1 MKQRIRV
8 GLLFGGKSA
17 EHEVSL
23 QSARNIYGALNPNK
37 YETLLIGI
45 DKEGRWH
52 TFAPE
57 SWLEAPEDP
66 KRIAL
71 GASSDEVA
79 LTHAGPA
86 GELVRVDAHGRVGG
100 LDVVFPVVH
109 GTGGEDGALQG
120 LLTLM
125 DIPFVGA
132 GVLGSAVGMDKA
144 VMKALLRD
152 AGIPTAKAAVLR
164 DEQPFDL
171 DAVAAAIGLPCF
183 VKPANQGSSVGI
195 SKVKEREALD
205 EAVQLAFEFDGKVLV
220 EEFIEGRE
228 IECAVLGND
237 DPEAS
242 IAGEIIPHHE
252 FYSYEA
258 KYIDDDGAA
267 LAIPADL
274 PEDTMARVQAMAIE
288 AFNALDCAG
297 MARVDFFLQE
307 DGALLLNEINTIPGF
322 TRISMYPKLWEASG
336 IGYSELVDRLIKLA
350 LERHG
355 RQSARKT
362 HYDLGD

>member
-23 QSARNIYGALNPNK
+23 QSARNIYSALDPAK
-37 YETLLIGI
+37 YETVLIGI
-45 DKEGRWH
+45 DKAGRWH
-52 TFAPE
+52 TLAPDT
-57 SWLEAPEDP
+57 WLDAPDDP

-71 GASSDEVA
+71 GPSMDEIA
-79 LTHAGPA
+79 LAHAGA
-86 GELVRVDAHGRVGG
+86 DGEIVRVDSQGRGG
-100 LDVVFPVVH
+100 KLDVVFPVVH

-144 VMKALLRD
+144 VMKAILRD
-152 AGIPTAKAAVLR
+152 AGIPTARAAVLR
-164 DEQPFDL
+164 EGQHGDL
-171 DAVAAAIGLPCF
+171 DAIAAEIGLPCF

-195 SKVKEREALD
+195 SKVKERAALD
-205 EAVQLAFEFDGKVLV
+205 EAVRLAFEFDGKVLV
-220 EEFIEGRE
+220 EEFVQGRE

-237 DPEAS
+237 DPKAS

-267 LAIPADL
+267 LAIPAEL
-274 PEDTMARVQAMAIE
+274 PAETMARVQAMAVE
-288 AFNALDCAG
+288 AFRALDCAG
-297 MARVDFFLQE
+297 MARVDFFLRD

-336 IGYSELVDRLIKLA
+336 IGYGELVDRLIELA
-350 LERHG
+350 LERHA
-355 RQSARKT
+355 QAAARKT
-362 HYDLGD
+362 HYDPGE

>member
-23 QSARNIYGALNPNK
+23 QSARNIFSALDPHK
-37 YETLLIGI
+37 YDTVLIGI

-52 TFAPE
+52 TLAPE
-57 SWLEAPEDP
+57 SWLSAPEDP

-71 GASSDEVA
+71 GPSRDEVA
-79 LTHAGPA
+79 LTHAGHA

-100 LDVVFPVVH
+100 IDVVFPVVH

-144 VMKALLRD
+144 VMKALLRE

-164 DEQPFDL
+164 EESTADL
-171 DAVAAAIGLPCF
+171 DAVAAVIGFPCF

-195 SKVKEREALD
+195 SKVKERAALD
-205 EAVQLAFEFDGKVLV
+205 EAVRLAFEFDGKVLV

-228 IECAVLGND
+228 IECAVLGN
-237 DPEAS
+237 EAPQAS
-242 IAGEIIPHHE
+242 VAGEIIPHHE

-274 PEDTMARVQAMAIE
+274 PPETMARVQAMAVA
-288 AFNALDCAG
+288 AFQVLECAG
-297 MARVDFFLQE
+297 MARVDFFLQP
-307 DGALLLNEINTIPGF
+307 DGDLLVNEINTIPGF

-336 IGYSELVDRLIKLA
+336 IAYGELVDRLIQLA
-350 LERHG
+350 LERH
-355 RQSARKT
+355 ARASRHKT
-362 HYDLGD
+362 HYEPGA

>member
-23 QSARNIYGALNPNK
+23 QSARNIFSALDPEK
-37 YETLLIGI
+37 YDTLLIGI
-45 DKEGRWH
+45 DKAGRWH
-52 TFAPE
+52 TLLPE
-57 SWLEAPEDP
+57 HWLDAPEDP

-71 GASSDEVA
+71 GPSQDEIA
-79 LTHAGPA
+79 LAHAGEEGA
-86 GELVRVDAHGRVGG
+86 IVRVDAPGRGG
-100 LDVVFPVVH
+100 NLDVVFPVVH

-152 AGIPTAKAAVLR
+152 AGIPTARAIVLR
-164 DEQPFDL
+164 DGQKADIE
-171 DAVAAAIGLPCF
+171 AIIGEIGLPCF

-195 SKVKEREALD
+195 SKAKTIEELEA
-205 EAVQLAFEFDGKVLV
+205 AIRLAFEFDGKVLV
-220 EEFIEGRE
+220 EEFIPGRE

-237 DPEAS
+237 DPKAS

-274 PEDTMARVQAMAIE
+274 PSEIMARVQAMAIE
-288 AFNALDCAG
+288 AFKALDCAG
-297 MARVDFFLQE
+297 MARVDFFLQAN
-307 DGALLLNEINTIPGF
+307 GTLMLNEINTIPGF

-336 IGYSELVDRLIKLA
+336 IGYGELVDRLIELA
-350 LERHG
+350 LERHAKHA
-355 RQSARKT
+355 ARKT
-362 HYDLGD
+362 SYDLGA

>member
-1 MKQRIRV
+1 MKPRIRV

-23 QSARNIYGALNPNK
+23 QSARNIHSALDPAK
-37 YETLLIGI
+37 YETVLIGI
-45 DKEGRWH
+45 DKAGRWH
-52 TFAPE
+52 TLAPDA
-57 SWLEAPEDP
+57 WLTNPDDP

-71 GASSDEVA
+71 GPSHDEIA
-79 LTHAGPA
+79 LAHAGDD
-86 GELVRVDAHGRVGG
+86 GEIVRVDAPGRAGK
-100 LDVVFPVVH
+100 LDVVFPIVH

-152 AGIPTAKAAVLR
+152 AGIPTARACLLR
-164 DEQPFDL
+164 DDQPADL
-171 DAVAAAIGLPCF
+171 DAVADEIGFPCF

-195 SKVKEREALD
+195 SKVKTREALD
-205 EAVQLAFEFDGKVLV
+205 AAVALAFEFDGKVLV
-220 EEFIEGRE
+220 EEHVPGRE

-237 DPEAS
+237 DPQAS
-242 IAGEIIPHHE
+242 VAGEIIPHHE

-274 PEDTMARVQAMAIE
+274 PPDTMARVQAMAVA
-288 AFNALDCAG
+288 AFRALDCAG
-297 MARVDFFLQE
+297 MARVDFFLKE
-307 DGALLLNEINTIPGF
+307 DGALLVNEINTIPGF

-336 IGYSELVDRLIKLA
+336 IGYGELVDRLIQFA
-350 LERHG
+350 LERHA
-355 RQSARKT
+355 RTTARKT
-362 HYDLGD
+362 HYDIGG